1 MMVLKS
7 ATLLVTLLTAL
18 AILGLAVPNITVNV
32 QEVGSGGCWVESPV
46 QWATIILEWSKSG
59 SLIQTWSLSGAS
71 VIFSNDINGPVNFTV
86 IMRISGYSRWYDSNP
101 SVDIVKGVLS
111 TPSGVVAGH
120 SYSLTLNDTPSYDV
134 SPLLGIPEPETL
146 NATGIVMGGSTSCNG
161 IISLLVKGIG
171 IGSTSYSPPP
181 VAIPTINVTINNTG
195 NPELRDYV
203 VNFTVSSSCIPILS
217 KVYITDSSGNPL
229 YFWAFNDSANNKIWF
244 WVNYT
249 VPANS
254 VSNITIHLNGTGA
267 SPYFDPNRVFWN
279 FTENLSVSQFSLWGI
294 YVNVSK
300 MGELGYSG
308 YAVDSFSSLD
318 ISQDNYP
325 GPMFLTFY
333 RYNGGTHY
341 FYGLGINYWIS
352 FSTFSLSFQLGSV
365 ILSGSSLNQL
375 NLQSYTVFN
384 DSVSISRNG
393 LYSIVA
399 DNSTKS
405 IGLYLNGTFI
415 DSTSV
420 DPQGVLIL
428 PIIGQYYADSGS
440 HYYWIGVRP
449 YLPSVPKVSVPP
461 DCAAPGGEG
470 DYTFTLYFRS

>member
-1 MMVLKS
+1 MLI
-7 ATLLVTLLTAL
+7 LTAL
-18 AILGLAVPNITVNV
+18 AVLGLAVPNITVNV
-32 QEVGSGGCWVESPV
+32 QEVGSGGCEVASPV
-46 QWATIILEWSKSG
+46 QWATISLEWSKSG
-59 SLIQTWSLSGAS
+59 SWIQTWSLTGAS
-71 VIFSNDINGPVNFTV
+71 VIFSNDISGPVNFTV
-86 IMRISGYSRWYDSNP
+86 IVKISGYHLYELNP
-101 SVDIVKGVLS
+101 SVDVVKGVLS
-111 TPSGVVAGH
+111 TPSGVVAGQ
-120 SYSLTLNDTPSYDV
+120 SYSLTLNDTPNYEV
-134 SPLLGIPEPETL
+134 FPPLISEPEII

-161 IISLLVKGIG
+161 IISLLIEGIG
-171 IGSTSYSPPP
+171 VGSTSYSPPP
-181 VAIPTINVTINNTG
+181 VTIPTINVTINNTE

-203 VNFTVSSSCIPILS
+203 VNFTVSPSCIPDLS
-217 KVYITDSSGNPL
+217 KVYVTDSSGKQL
-229 YFWAFNDSANNKIWF
+229 YFWAFNDSTNGKILF

-254 VSNITIHLNGTGA
+254 VREIMIHLNGTGT

-279 FTENLSVSQFSLWGI
+279 FIENLSVSQFSLWGI

-384 DSVSISRNG
+384 DSVSLSRNG